1 MKEPPDERRGRERE
15 RRGWRMGGGGLSLL
29 LALLDRVAVL
39 ASYDLDLRRGD
50 DLVRLHLELRV
61 LHDERPHVVAEAVRV
76 EVALSSTNVHG

>member
-1 MKEPPDERRGRERE
+1 
-15 RRGWRMGGGGLSLL
+15 MGGGGLALSLL

-39 ASYDLDLRRGD
+39 AGYDLDLRRGD

-76 EVALSSTNVHG
+76 EVALSSTNVHE